1 MGAFDRQ
8 HVPESPQ
15 TSVFSTTGIHR
26 LTFHSSAS
34 SMTGTGNV
42 GNCSQTIKAVDK
54 DDHEVVEETLEVSKV
69 GRYRLLSFGESE
81 TASVGSTGN
90 TDEDAASLQ
99 SEEADSAYN
108 EWLSDTAELENV
120 ILSDDIEQLQK
131 ICDEKKIDINIQL
144 NDKGETA
151 LILAVKL
158 SKIEMVKTLLLTSN
172 IDRNCLN
179 VQYFS
184 PLDVALV
191 TAFDNRLEP
200 RQTVCWEIIE
210 CLLQVDA
217 EPSSKDAMMYII
229 RTALKYCDEEF
240 IYRLILLAK
249 EFSNSTMLHEI
260 MLQKLHRHQPVY
272 IEKFT
277 IKLLKNANGSRLC
290 DIVNSMIY
298 YLDSYWH
305 CRTNKMTTFQKLIL
319 YASAAGWDWTPQ
331 QMDYINRVC
340 PYLLSRW
347 CKIQKLYPISLS
359 HLARKSFRLNTQS
372 PVPESLLSLPYRVP
386 DALKDYIMLKD
397 VDEFLD
403 GDEINIKD
411 IRLLNLLAGILDA
424 DISPLKAGIL
434 DADISPLQT
443 GILDADISPLKAGIL
458 DADISPLQTGVLD
471 ADISPQAG
479 ILDADIL
486 PLQTDIL
493 PQQTGILQADILL
506 LQAGILDADISPLQA
521 GILDA
526 GILDADISPLKG
538 GILDVDISPLQ
549 AGILDADIAP
559 LKAGILD
566 VDISPLQAGI
576 LDADILPLMAGI
588 LDAGILDADISPL
601 QAGILDADIS
611 PRNAGILDAGISPL
625 KAGIL
630 DADISPIQ
638 AGILDANI
646 SPLQAGILEADIMPL
661 KACILDADISPLQ
674 AGILDAD
681 IMPLK
686 AGILDADIS
695 PLQAGILDADI
706 SPLQAGILDAD
717 ISPLQ
722 AGILDADIMPL
733 KAGILDADIS
743 PLQAGILDADISP
756 LQAGILDDDISPL
769 QAGILDD
776 DISPLQADILDADI
790 LPQQTGI
797 LQADILLLQTGILCA
812 ELPWLPATVSSPV
825 YKGRPNTTIISLTV
839 GLGDGSDRIRTESLL
854 GLGRGDRVLVFV
866 EVPAWGLGERCELSA
881 LGWKHGWDFWLERW
895 VLGNTGL
902 SSGVLTRGPRCPVT
916 LVH

>member
-1 MGAFDRQ
+1 MGSQQSGLGGNLLPSTCVQGRRRSLQ
-8 HVPESPQ
+8 HQ
-15 TSVFSTTGIHR
+15 
-26 LTFHSSAS
+26 
-34 SMTGTGNV
+34 
-42 GNCSQTIKAVDK
+42 
-54 DDHEVVEETLEVSKV
+54 V

-158 SKIEMVKTLLLTSN
+158 SKIEMVKTLLLTPN

-272 IEKFT
+272 IESLDPFFICISEFT

-411 IRLLNLLAGILDA
+411 IRL
-424 DISPLKAGIL
+424 
-434 DADISPLQT
+434 
-443 GILDADISPLKAGIL
+443 
-458 DADISPLQTGVLD
+458 
-471 ADISPQAG
+471 
-479 ILDADIL
+479 
-486 PLQTDIL
+486 
-493 PQQTGILQADILL
+493 
-506 LQAGILDADISPLQA
+506 
-521 GILDA
+521 
-526 GILDADISPLKG
+526 
-538 GILDVDISPLQ
+538 
-549 AGILDADIAP
+549 
-559 LKAGILD
+559 
-566 VDISPLQAGI
+566 
-576 LDADILPLMAGI
+576 
-588 LDAGILDADISPL
+588 
-601 QAGILDADIS
+601 
-611 PRNAGILDAGISPL
+611 
-625 KAGIL
+625 
-630 DADISPIQ
+630 
-638 AGILDANI
+638 
-646 SPLQAGILEADIMPL
+646 
-661 KACILDADISPLQ
+661 
-674 AGILDAD
+674 
-681 IMPLK
+681 
-686 AGILDADIS
+686 
-695 PLQAGILDADI
+695 
-706 SPLQAGILDAD
+706 
-717 ISPLQ
+717 
-722 AGILDADIMPL
+722 
-733 KAGILDADIS
+733 
-743 PLQAGILDADISP
+743 
-756 LQAGILDDDISPL
+756 
-769 QAGILDD
+769 
-776 DISPLQADILDADI
+776 
-790 LPQQTGI
+790 
-797 LQADILLLQTGILCA
+797 
-812 ELPWLPATVSSPV
+812 
-825 YKGRPNTTIISLTV
+825 
-839 GLGDGSDRIRTESLL
+839 
-854 GLGRGDRVLVFV
+854 
-866 EVPAWGLGERCELSA
+866 
-881 LGWKHGWDFWLERW
+881 
-895 VLGNTGL
+895 
-902 SSGVLTRGPRCPVT
+902 
-916 LVH
+916 